1 MMSLLPSRAF
11 QHTAQQDRA
20 IWPGARSPAG
30 HLSQE
35 RPRAFTAELDRTL
48 QRIGA
53 ARLRVTVACL
63 TLPRDVQHGHRLAE
77 AVAERLARNSALAG
91 VDPDGAVLAAS
102 FGPRR
107 FGPAGDMEEAQRLIG
122 WFREALGHLSPDMV
136 GRASIAVA
144 HLWSDEWAGLAPYTR
159 RVMFA
164 APLSLAG
171 LAEAV

>member
-1 MMSLLPSRAF
+1 MMSLLPSQASLRTVQQGRA
-11 QHTAQQDRA
+11 ALPGSPSRA
-20 IWPGARSPAG
+20 DAR
-30 HLSQE
+30 SQE
-35 RPRAFTAELDRTL
+35 RPRSFTAELDWTL
-48 QRIGA
+48 LRIGA

-63 TLPRDVQHGHRLAE
+63 TLPRDVQLGSRLAE

-91 VDPDGAVLAAS
+91 IDPDGAVLAAS

-107 FGPAGDMEEAQRLIG
+107 FGPAGDMEEARRLIG
-122 WFREALGHLSPDMV
+122 WFREALAHLSPDMV
-136 GRASIAVA
+136 GRSSIAVA

-159 RVMFA
+159 RIMFA